1 MASELKRFRDNGKK
15 YKLEDRYQHHLG
27 ILKSIMRTAGMDE
40 MEPLCNILPRVR
52 HMVQDNV
59 VLNKA
64 IEQAQIEGVAFIRV
78 VHKEEGI
85 SMEVVNSRNVII
97 KIDSSFLPEVK
108 REDSSSDS

>member
-1 MASELKRFRDNGKK
+1 MASDNSKK
-15 YKLEDRYQHHLG
+15 YNLEDRYKHHLG
-27 ILKSIMRTAGMDE
+27 ILKSVMRTAGMDE

-64 IEQAQIEGVAFIRV
+64 IAQAQAEGVAFIRV
-78 VHKEEGI
+78 THKKDGP
-85 SMEVVNSRNVII
+85 SLEVVNSRNVV
-97 KIDSSFLPEVK
+97 VK

>member
-1 MASELKRFRDNGKK
+1 MLKHNGKK
-15 YKLEDRYQHHLG
+15 YNVEDRYRHHLG

-64 IEQAQIEGVAFIRV
+64 IEQAQADGVAFIRV
-78 VHKEEGI
+78 THKKDGT
-85 SMEVVNSRNVII
+85 SLEVVNSRNVEI
-97 KIDSSFLPEVK
+97 K

>member
-1 MASELKRFRDNGKK
+1 MVKHNGKK
-15 YKLEDRYQHHLG
+15 YNVEDRYRHHLG

-64 IEQAQIEGVAFIRV
+64 IEQAQAEGVAFIRV
-78 VHKEEGI
+78 THKDNGI
-85 SMEVVNSRNVII
+85 SLEVVNSRNVEI
-97 KIDSSFLPEVK
+97 K
-108 REDSSSDS
+108 REDSLSDS

>member
-1 MASELKRFRDNGKK
+1 MLKHNGKK
-15 YKLEDRYQHHLG
+15 YNVEDRYRHHLG

-64 IEQAQIEGVAFIRV
+64 IEQAQAEGVAFIRV
-78 VHKEEGI
+78 THKKDGT
-85 SMEVVNSRNVII
+85 SLEVVNSRNV
-97 KIDSSFLPEVK
+97 EVK

>member
-1 MASELKRFRDNGKK
+1 MLKHNGKK
-15 YKLEDRYQHHLG
+15 YNVEDRYRHHLG

-52 HMVQDNV
+52 HMVQDNA

-64 IEQAQIEGVAFIRV
+64 IEQAQLEGVAFIRV
-78 VHKEEGI
+78 AHKDDGI
-85 SMEVVNSRNVII
+85 SLEVVNSRNVV
-97 KIDSSFLPEVK
+97 VK

>member
-1 MASELKRFRDNGKK
+1 MASELKHNSKK
-15 YKLEDRYQHHLG
+15 YNLEDRYKHHLG
-27 ILKSIMRTAGMDE
+27 ILKSVMRTAGMDE

-64 IEQAQIEGVAFIRV
+64 IEQAQADGVAFIRV
-78 VHKEEGI
+78 THKKDGT
-85 SMEVVNSRNVII
+85 SLEVVNSRNVEI
-97 KIDSSFLPEVK
+97 K

>member
-1 MASELKRFRDNGKK
+1 MVKHNGKK
-15 YKLEDRYQHHLG
+15 YNVEDRYRHHLG

-64 IEQAQIEGVAFIRV
+64 IEQAQADGVAFIRV
-78 VHKEEGI
+78 THKKDGT
-85 SMEVVNSRNVII
+85 SLEVVNSRNVEI
-97 KIDSSFLPEVK
+97 KC
-108 REDSSSDS
+108 EDSPSDS

>member
-1 MASELKRFRDNGKK
+1 MASELKHNSKK
-15 YKLEDRYQHHLG
+15 YNLEDRYKHHLG
-27 ILKSIMRTAGMDE
+27 ILKSVMRTAGMDE

-64 IEQAQIEGVAFIRV
+64 IKQAQAEGVAFIRV
-78 VHKEEGI
+78 THKKDGT
-85 SMEVVNSRNVII
+85 SLEVVNSRNVLI
-97 KIDSSFLPEVK
+97 KVDNSFLPEVK

>member
-1 MASELKRFRDNGKK
+1 MLKHNGKK
-15 YKLEDRYQHHLG
+15 YNVEDRYRHHLG

-64 IEQAQIEGVAFIRV
+64 IEQAQAEGVAFIRV
-78 VHKEEGI
+78 THKKDGT
-85 SMEVVNSRNVII
+85 SLEVVSSRNVV
-97 KIDSSFLPEVK
+97 VK
-108 REDSSSDS
+108 AGNQT

>member
-1 MASELKRFRDNGKK
+1 MVKHNGKK
-15 YKLEDRYQHHLG
+15 YNVEDRYRHHLG

-64 IEQAQIEGVAFIRV
+64 IEQAQAEGVAFIRV
-78 VHKEEGI
+78 THKKDGT
-85 SMEVVNSRNVII
+85 SLEVVNSRNVV
-97 KIDSSFLPEVK
+97 VK

>member
-1 MASELKRFRDNGKK
+1 MLKHNGKK
-15 YKLEDRYQHHLG
+15 YNVEDRYRHHLG

-64 IEQAQIEGVAFIRV
+64 IEQAQAEGVAFIRV
-78 VHKEEGI
+78 THKEDGT
-85 SMEVVNSRNVII
+85 SLEVVNSRNVV
-97 KIDSSFLPEVK
+97 VK